1 MSGFSAWLLQRLT
14 ALYMLVFIIITAIV
28 LTVNP
33 VDIHLWQQWFKTLW
47 IQLSVLLFAFS
58 VLIHA
63 WVGLRD
69 VILDYVKPLG
79 WRLIGLTLAA
89 LFLIINGLWLILVLG
104 GDF

>member
-47 IQLSVLLFAFS
+47 IQLAVLLFAFS

-63 WVGLRD
+63 GLAC
-69 VILDYVKPLG
+69 VM
-79 WRLIGLTLAA
+79 
-89 LFLIINGLWLILVLG
+89 
-104 GDF
+104 